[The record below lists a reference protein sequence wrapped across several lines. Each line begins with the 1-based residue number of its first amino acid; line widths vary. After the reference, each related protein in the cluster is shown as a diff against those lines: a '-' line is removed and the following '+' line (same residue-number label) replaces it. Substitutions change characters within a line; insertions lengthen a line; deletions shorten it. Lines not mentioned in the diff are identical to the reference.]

1 MASPI
6 LLVDDNQELLKLL
19 VQLFED
25 AGHQVI
31 SAARGRQ
38 AIDVCRA
45 QPPALAVLDV
55 LLPDMTGYSLADA
68 LRKENPNLP
77 LIFITGVF
85 KAGRHALDARQKYSV
100 LAYFEKPFDSKKLLE
115 AVAKVV
121 QPQKSES
128 PEPDEDPFHVEMDVD
143 YPEEGT
149 PSDPLELTGRIK
161 LTDLEKGATEIAG
174 KDLTARPMTRAET
187 GPIRPPAAE
196 ATELAAMPLRSYSLK
211 VRRGELRNNLPS
223 LITAFYISNE
233 TGELGVQRGRVKK
246 VIYFERGQPV
256 FALSNLISDRFGQF
270 LVRVGKIKAHQL
282 QEALQLGAATK
293 RRTGDIL
300 IQKGLLEPTERMYYV
315 GQQVKAIIYTLFGWE
330 EGTYVLQLKDQASA
344 EPIKLRHSDFPR
356 HQEAVQARTPAAV
369 VATARQADA
378 LRAAGVPAA
387 RDQTGGLGSASVVQ
401 NRRNAPGL
409 GAADRSEA
417 LRTDSPFLPLLD
429 GGADGPGASHVRAA
443 RPHTL
448 SVGSMPGEAA
458 SIPLAS
464 SRCSSLPSTQR
475 RSSAG
480 CENL

>member
-68 LRKENPNLP
+68 LRKQNPNLP

-115 AVAKVV
+115 AVAKVIR
-121 QPQKSES
+121 PEKPEN

-143 YPEEGT
+143 YLEEGP

-161 LTDLEKGATEIAG
+161 LTDLDKGATEIAG
-174 KDLTARPMTRAET
+174 KDLTARPMTRADT

-196 ATELAAMPLRSYSLK
+196 ATELAAMPLRSYNLK

-246 VIYFERGQPV
+246 VIYFEKGQPV

-330 EGTYVLQLKDQASA
+330 EGTYVLQLKDEASA
-344 EPIKLRHSDFPR
+344 EPIKLDVHPATLISRGIKKLYKPERLRQLLLPNDKLMPSGQPAYPLHEIKLEDW
-356 HQEAVQARTPAAV
+356 EAHLLSKIDGTRPVSELLIEAKRAERTV
-369 VATARQADA
+369 LSYLYSMVALTV
-378 LRAAGVPAA
+378 LERA
-387 RDQTGGLGSASVVQ
+387 S
-401 NRRNAPGL
+401 
-409 GAADRSEA
+409 
-417 LRTDSPFLPLLD
+417 
-429 GGADGPGASHVRAA
+429 
-443 RPHTL
+443 
-448 SVGSMPGEAA
+448 
-458 SIPLAS
+458 
-464 SRCSSLPSTQR
+464 
-475 RSSAG
+475 
-480 CENL
+480 

>member
-38 AIDVCRA
+38 AIDVCRS

-68 LRKENPNLP
+68 LRKQNPNLP

-115 AVAKVV
+115 AVAKVIPPERR
-121 QPQKSES
+121 QN

-143 YPEEGT
+143 YLEEGP

-174 KDLTARPMTRAET
+174 KNLTARPMNRDDT

-196 ATELAAMPLRSYSLK
+196 ATPTAMAPLVFGPK

-246 VIYFERGQPV
+246 VIYFEKGQPV

-282 QEALQLGAATK
+282 QEALQLGAGTK

-300 IQKGLLEPTERMYYV
+300 VEKGLLEPTERMYYV

-344 EPIKLRHSDFPR
+344 EPIKLDVHPATLISRGIKKLYKPERLRQLLLPHDKLMPSGQPAYPLHEIKLEDW
-356 HQEAVQARTPAAV
+356 EAHLLSRIDGTRPVSELLIEAKRAERTV
-369 VATARQADA
+369 LSFLYSMVALTV
-378 LRAAGVPAA
+378 LERA
-387 RDQTGGLGSASVVQ
+387 
-401 NRRNAPGL
+401 
-409 GAADRSEA
+409 
-417 LRTDSPFLPLLD
+417 
-429 GGADGPGASHVRAA
+429 
-443 RPHTL
+443 
-448 SVGSMPGEAA
+448 M
-458 SIPLAS
+458 
-464 SRCSSLPSTQR
+464 
-475 RSSAG
+475 
-480 CENL
+480 